1 MAMSGK
7 TLMVDHQ
14 QHTGSNRRIAFA
26 TDRYNVASEL
36 STRYPYGEPP
46 VTTNGSW
53 WWGIFALLIGLYSRM
68 ISMNSFAVFCD
79 NAN

>member
-1 MAMSGK
+1 MSGK

-14 QHTGSNRRIAFA
+14 QHTGSNLRIAFA
-26 TDRYNVASEL
+26 NDRHNVASEP
-36 STRYPYGEPP
+36 STRYPGVTGEPP

-53 WWGIFALLIGLYSRM
+53 WSGIFALLIGLYSRI